1 MKNIIDLL
9 LDSMNRYPV
18 AAFVFLLSLLFFIY
32 TYRFSD
38 LINTDEEIYIVEE
51 YNSWYLAAMTC
62 HKETEIRGSS
72 MDCEEIIISD
82 EFDSENAAEIGR
94 KKMIQEF
101 NQKLVRLDFLNFRY
115 LGSFFINF
123 PSYFFLAL
131 GIYDVYRINNKKKDK
146 NY

>member
-18 AAFVFLLSLLFFIY
+18 AAFVFFLSLLFFIY
-32 TYRFSD
+32 TFRFSD

-51 YNSWYLAAMTC
+51 YNSWYLAAMDC
-62 HKETEIRGSS
+62 QKETEIRGSS

-82 EFDSENAAEIGR
+82 AFDSEDDAEIGR
-94 KKMIQEF
+94 KKMIHEF
-101 NQKLVRLDFLNFRY
+101 NEKLMRLDFLNFRY

-123 PSYFFLAL
+123 PSYFFLAI
-131 GIYDVYRINNKKKDK
+131 GIYDVHRIKSKRKIENQ
-146 NY
+146 